1 MAVIE
6 TKVPSPG
13 ESISEVVIAR
23 WLKKDGEYVEK
34 DEEVAEIDSDKA
46 TLTVNA
52 EDSGAI
58 KLLAAEGDTV
68 KVGQAIFSV
77 DNSVKGESKKA
88 AEPAKKEEAPKAP
101 AEKKEVAKEA
111 VKAGNGGYAAGTP
124 SPAAKKILDENKIPA
139 SKLNGTG
146 KGGRITKGD
155 AMLALAGGFDSS
167 STAGWG
173 GTRDQDRQ
181 KMSALRKKL
190 AQRLV
195 SVKNE
200 TAMLTTFNEV
210 DMSAIYALRAKY
222 KDKFKEVYGTNLG
235 FMSFFTKAV
244 TEALNLFPA
253 VNAMIDGEEI
263 VYNKYADIGIAVSAP
278 KGLVVPVVRNAEQ
291 MSLAEIE
298 IAIKNLAVKARDNKI
313 TLEDMSGGTFTIT
326 NGGVFGSMMSTPI
339 INPPQSAILGMH
351 NVVERPIAVNGQVVI
366 RPMMYVALSYDH
378 RIIDG
383 RESVGF
389 LVKVKEMLENPT
401 KMLFGGKDPN
411 EIVLGL

>member
-52 EDSGAI
+52 EDSGAV

-88 AEPAKKEEAPKAP
+88 AEPAKKEEAPKA
-101 AEKKEVAKEA
+101 AVADKKEA
-111 VKAGNGGYAAGTP
+111 VKETAKADGYAAGTP

-181 KMSALRKKL
+181 KMIALRKKL

-244 TEALNLFPA
+244 TEALNL
-253 VNAMIDGEEI
+253 
-263 VYNKYADIGIAVSAP
+263 
-278 KGLVVPVVRNAEQ
+278 
-291 MSLAEIE
+291 
-298 IAIKNLAVKARDNKI
+298 
-313 TLEDMSGGTFTIT
+313 
-326 NGGVFGSMMSTPI
+326 
-339 INPPQSAILGMH
+339 
-351 NVVERPIAVNGQVVI
+351 
-366 RPMMYVALSYDH
+366 
-378 RIIDG
+378 
-383 RESVGF
+383 
-389 LVKVKEMLENPT
+389 
-401 KMLFGGKDPN
+401 
-411 EIVLGL
+411 